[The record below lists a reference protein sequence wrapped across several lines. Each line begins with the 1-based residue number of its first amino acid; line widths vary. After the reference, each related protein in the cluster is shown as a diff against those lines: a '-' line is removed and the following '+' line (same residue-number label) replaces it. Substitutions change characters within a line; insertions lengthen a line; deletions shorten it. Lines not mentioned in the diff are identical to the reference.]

1 MSVKDHAL
9 AVITA
14 LNHHDFAAL
23 ISRFDEDAILDL
35 PDGIRVI
42 GQASFRDTLSAYV
55 LRHDLT
61 LTDCVVMTD
70 DAGFRVA
77 VECTLNG
84 QNRRTVD
91 TDKKGEAGPYAL
103 SAVLVLERD
112 GETFS
117 RFSLF
122 CAVLP

>member
-1 MSVKDHAL
+1 MSVKDQAL
-9 AVITA
+9 AVIDA
-14 LNHHDFAAL
+14 LNRHDFAHL
-23 ISRFDEDAILDL
+23 ITRFDEEAILDL

-61 LTDCVVMTD
+61 LTDTVVMMD
-70 DAGFRVA
+70 EAGFRVA

-91 TDKKGEAGPYAL
+91 TDADGEAGPYAL
-103 SAVLVLERD
+103 PAVLVLERD
-112 GETFS
+112 GDLFS

-122 CAVLP
+122 CAVRP

>member
-1 MSVKDHAL
+1 MSVKDQTL
-9 AVITA
+9 AVIDA
-14 LNHHDFAAL
+14 LNRHDFAGL
-23 ISRFDEDAILDL
+23 ITRFDEEAILDL

-61 LTDCVVMTD
+61 LTDSVVMTD
-70 DAGFRVA
+70 EAGFRVA

-84 QNRRTVD
+84 QNRRAVD
-91 TDKKGEAGPYAL
+91 TDANGEAGPYAL
-103 SAVLVLERD
+103 PAVLVLEPD
-112 GETFS
+112 GALFS

-122 CAVLP
+122 CAVRP